1 MLLSLKPSIAP
12 RPALVGS
19 AALAVMLCLARQE
32 SHRQRPSRMRE
43 VCVSSLQHSV
53 SHSLYE
59 CRSETIITHA
69 QPVEK
74 SIASLGWWGQ
84 LVISPYRQRK
94 RKRGR
99 KDRFCL
105 HLVSDHALQVPPCE
119 IHQEQDEAIVYG
131 GARLDYRTRVRVKAE
146 QKSGVKRR

>member
-1 MLLSLKPSIAP
+1 MP
-12 RPALVGS
+12 G
-19 AALAVMLCLARQE
+19 
-32 SHRQRPSRMRE
+32 PSRNPPTKTQPNERSL
-43 VCVSSLQHSV
+43 CSSLQHSV
-53 SHSLYE
+53 SDSLYE

-99 KDRFCL
+99 NIDFVF
-105 HLVSDHALQVPPCE
+105 HLVSDHALQVPPCK
-119 IHQEQDEAIVYG
+119 IHQEQDEVIVYG
-131 GARLDYRTRVRVKAE
+131 GARLDYRTGVRVKVAAKRAE
-146 QKSGVKRR
+146 VGSRKAV